1 MSHRRRH
8 SKSLFHR
15 FLRPLR
21 RLLGRVERDT
31 IRAERRGRRSNRR
44 LLKATAAAL
53 ALCVPL
59 GWLGHRLQLE
69 RLAGRFRDSGAA
81 ALEAEDWRRADRNLR
96 QYLELRPNDAAAL
109 RQVALANEHLI
120 VEPADLS
127 RATRLYSLAISAA
140 PADADLRLRL
150 GRLQLA
156 SAPDQALDSAE
167 KLLVERPG
175 DVSALQLRAQAM
187 DCIWTKNES
196 SPVSA
201 DALLE
206 AYDDWTQS
214 APDDLAA
221 PLRLATLLTT
231 FTQRLAQE
239 TGRSASDLRQQALR
253 VGERLVSQFTD
264 CPEAHLGRYSIRR
277 LLATQGGDRSAHDQ
291 LPADLA
297 RALELAPQHAEA
309 NLAAAEEICPL
320 AWRREVGQPW
330 ASAVSSET
338 LSRAQRH
345 LQIVQRAAPHDER
358 AYLGLAA
365 LGCLGGDRTGAR
377 RVLRLAAQQVVAPS
391 SAVYLRL
398 AEEALAADDWDD
410 AAVELRLA
418 EQTVHRRAAWDEAET
433 SLRRHDSLALCELLW
448 SQLHLAAGRAERD
461 PARAVA
467 SLEQAAARP
476 LSPTLAYRVLVELAT
491 AYEAAGDRPQADAIR
506 RRLQREAAETA
517 DSAR

>member
-1 MSHRRRH
+1 MSHRRRR
-8 SKSLFHR
+8 SKSFFR
-15 FLRPLR
+15 RMLRPLR
-21 RLLGRVERDT
+21 RLLGRVERDN

-44 LLKATAAAL
+44 LLKATVAAF

-59 GWLGHRLQLE
+59 GWLGHRLQLQ
-69 RLAGRFRDSGAA
+69 RLAERFRDTGAA

-120 VEPADLS
+120 AEPADLS

-175 DVSALQLRAQAM
+175 DVPALQLRAQAM
-187 DCIWTKNES
+187 DRIWTKNES
-196 SPVSA
+196 SAVSA
-201 DALLE
+201 DALLQ
-206 AYDDWTQS
+206 AYDDWSQA
-214 APDDLAA
+214 APDDLSA
-221 PLRLATLLTT
+221 PLRQATLLVA
-231 FTQRLAQE
+231 FTQRLSKE
-239 TGRSASDLRQQALR
+239 TGRSASGLRQQALR
-253 VGERLVSQFTD
+253 VGERFVSQFSD
-264 CPEAHLGRYSIRR
+264 RPEAYLGRYSIRK
-277 LLATQGGDRSAHDQ
+277 LMATEGGEKSAQDE

-297 RALELAPQHAEA
+297 RALQLAPQHAEA

-320 AWRREVGQPW
+320 AWRHEVGQPW
-330 ASAVSSET
+330 ASDVSTET
-338 LSRAQRH
+338 LSRAQQH
-345 LQIVQRAAPHDER
+345 LQAVQRETPHDER

-365 LGCLGGDRTGAR
+365 LGCLGGDLAGAR
-377 RVLRLAAQQVVAPS
+377 RVLQLAAKQVAAPS
-391 SAVYLRL
+391 PAVYLRL

-410 AAVELRLA
+410 AADELRLA
-418 EQTVHRRAAWDEAET
+418 EQTVQRLAAWDEAET
-433 SLRRHDSLALCELLW
+433 ALRRHDSLALCELLW
-448 SQLHLAAGRAERD
+448 SRLHLAVGRAERD
-461 PARAVA
+461 SARAVA

-476 LSPTLAYRVLVELAT
+476 LSPALATRILAELAT
-491 AYEAAGDRPQADAIR
+491 AYEAAGDRPQAEAIR